1 MKIKTGNLI
10 LSILPFLF
18 VFFASL
24 YNPIDPDLGW
34 HLKYGDYFFQNQ
46 QVLKVNIFSVEMPN
60 YQWVNHSWFSDL
72 VTYGIFKNFGFLGL
86 SISAAIIVSLTFYFF
101 SQASKMNFWEKALTF
116 PALVILLAP
125 INSVSFRPQ
134 LFSLLFLGIL
144 FFLLK
149 KYEDNKSLLSFL
161 IVPLF
166 LIWANIHGQFIL
178 GLGVMVLWAFF
189 YFAKLLFAEKAGI
202 FRLVKSEKNLFIIFP
217 LSVLAVLA
225 NPFGIGVYEE
235 ALKHFGNPLS
245 KYIAEWKPFDEL
257 SVYWA
262 GLLATGIVGFLGIL
276 FGTVSGRLKT
286 NIGDWGTFSLL
297 YAITFNL
304 RRFAWPAYYFSF
316 PLFKELAIFLKPESK
331 KVQKIA
337 GTIILVLATSIL
349 LAISNPIER
358 ISGLSWDKYCRRNSC
373 SANAMEFLNNY
384 EPKGNLMTFYDWG
397 GWIIWNY
404 PKIKPTID
412 GRMVFWRD
420 EKGYSGFLKY
430 YRVEQNVDPV
440 ESSDYQTVLASPN
453 KPIYGRLE
461 KLAEAGKWQ
470 KIYSDDV
477 SGIFVRVDEKKAPL

>member
-1 MKIKTGNLI
+1 MKIKIGNLI

-34 HLKYGDYFFQNQ
+34 HLKYGEYFFQNQ
-46 QVLKVNIFSVEMPN
+46 QVLKENIFSVEMPN

-86 SISAAIIVSLTFYFF
+86 SVSAAIIVALTFYFF
-101 SQASKMNFWEKALTF
+101 SKASKMSFWENALTF
-116 PALVILLAP
+116 PFLVILLSP

-144 FFLLK
+144 FFFLK
-149 KYEDNKSLLSFL
+149 KYEENRSNLSFL
-161 IVPLF
+161 IVFLF
-166 LIWANIHGQFIL
+166 FLWANIHGQFIL
-178 GLGVMVLWAFF
+178 GLGVIAIWSFF
-189 YFAKLLFAEKAGI
+189 YFVKQLTLDRMSILNLIKL
-202 FRLVKSEKNLFIIFP
+202 EKNLFIIFS

-262 GLLATGIVGFLGIL
+262 GLLATGVVGFLGIL

-316 PLFKELAIFLKPESK
+316 PLFKEVAIFLRPEK
-331 KVQKIA
+331 RKIQEIA
-337 GTIILVLATSIL
+337 GIIILSVAFLMLFAF
-349 LAISNPIER
+349 SNPILR
-358 ISGLSWDKYCRRNSC
+358 VSGLSWDKYCERNSC
-373 SANAMEFLNNY
+373 SPKAMEFLKNY

-404 PKIKPTID
+404 PEIKPTID

-420 EKGYSGFLKY
+420 ENGYSGFLKY
-430 YRVEQNVDPV
+430 YRVEQNIDDI
-440 ESSDYQTVLASPN
+440 EKSQYDLVLMSPN
-453 KPIYGRLE
+453 KPVYQHLE
-461 KLAEAGKWQ
+461 KLAETERW
-470 KIYSDDV
+470 KIIFEDEV
-477 SGIFVRVDEKKAPL
+477 SGIFQRVKAD